1 MRLFLAVTAVLATL
15 AGCSAAPGPQVRHP
29 EYRYVVSYAPGP
41 FTAGAAFHVE
51 WIPELV
57 RTDTAEPYDIRVCI
71 GVFGSFENAGA
82 LKEAGSRAG
91 GSRPDCPQAGAAVA
105 SGMLRTRSDQGN
117 PLGVDLVLPRA
128 NGFYEVRQ
136 IAINGVEPTY
146 SAMSAGGIIEIRAP

>member
-1 MRLFLAVTAVLATL
+1 MRILVAAAVLASF
-15 AGCSAAPGPQVRHP
+15 ACSSAAPAPKALHP

-41 FTAGAAFHVE
+41 FTAGAAFHVQ
-51 WIPELV
+51 WIPELI

-71 GVFGSFENAGA
+71 GVFGSFEDAGA

-105 SGMLRTRSDQGN
+105 SGMLRTRSDLGN
-117 PLGVDLVLPRA
+117 PLGVDLVLPLV

-146 SAMSAGGIIEIRAP
+146 SAMSAGGVIEIRGR